1 MQLTS
6 QSFYQRR
13 KGYKRGARNGCR
25 LLVGDVGRLGQ
36 YIQRFD
42 HTPFGTGAAAPLE
55 NAQQLLAAED
65 RVAHSHIQHLY
76 VCMYVCT
83 HARTH
88 THTHTHTHIEHLA
101 ANLALQQL

>member
-1 MQLTS
+1 MLTTYSSILTRHTSYKSVYFLGTMQLTS
-6 QSFYQRR
+6 QSFYERR
-13 KGYKRGARNGCR
+13 KGYKRGARDGGR

-55 NAQQLLAAED
+55 NALQLLAAED

-76 VCMYVCT
+76 VGM
-83 HARTH
+83 
-88 THTHTHTHIEHLA
+88 
-101 ANLALQQL
+101 